1 MIETLPNDLAI
12 CIKDF
17 LDNYDTDY
25 PDTDNIMNIS
35 SEDYKIFIRIRLES
49 KAESVIMYLSGN
61 NFIYETDKIFDVIV
75 LPYGYILD
83 KYHSHSEGPIPD
95 DETDR
100 IENEITDKISLSIR
114 NYISDTE
121 KIVNSEIKFKKPFKN
136 ILSSKDE
143 EIIDPKIL
151 VNVKSELEE
160 FEENKKVFNI
170 SILPKEL
177 PDSLARLIKVYD
189 KIQVTFNIY
198 NNFLDL
204 DLPIDL
210 FIEKNKNL
218 ANIEYVYT
226 YIARRVYCED
236 GNQMTH
242 SIKKNYIFDCDI
254 PNCDVSTAMGVKNSK
269 DTLLKG
275 LYSAVD
281 ACVSYMKKVGNGKIT
296 YKIFVYRRTEL

>member
-1 MIETLPNDLAI
+1 MIETLPNDIVI

-17 LDNYDTDY
+17 LDNYDIDY
-25 PDTDNIMNIS
+25 PDIDNIMNIS
-35 SEDYKIFIRIRLES
+35 SEDYKIFIRLRLES
-49 KAESVIMYLSGN
+49 KAESIIIYLSGN
-61 NFIYETDKIFDVIV
+61 NFVYETDKIFNVLV

-83 KYHSHSEGPIPD
+83 KYPSEEKVP
-95 DETDR
+95 ENEADR
-100 IENEITDKISLSIR
+100 IENEIVDKISVSIK
-114 NYISDTE
+114 NFISDTE
-121 KIVNSEIKFKKPFKN
+121 KIINSEIKFKKPFKN

-143 EIIDPKIL
+143 EIISPNISE
-151 VNVKSELEE
+151 NIKSELEE

-198 NNFLDL
+198 NDFLGV
-204 DLPIDL
+204 DLPINL
-210 FIEKNKNL
+210 FVEKNKNL
-218 ANIEYVYT
+218 ANIEYIYT
-226 YIARRVYCED
+226 YIARFMYGED
-236 GNQMTH
+236 ENRIAH

-254 PNCDVSTAMGVKNSK
+254 PNCDVSTAIVDKKSK

-275 LYSAVD
+275 FYSAVD